1 MADHEAP
8 AQPEVEAQ
16 APEDGQPGHG
26 TEPAGARAAAQP
38 PPAVDDSDSDDVILR
53 RRPVTGARAAVD
65 SDEDDGSGEEGS
77 DGGEGGEGAGRKRRR
92 RRESL
97 VLDEDD
103 YEVAGLRMP
112 TEQKRKR
119 LHKKGGDAGEEAE
132 APAAALTLEQ
142 HKALL
147 FGDDDGEAEP
157 EPVAVRAA
165 HGDGL
170 EEDFDEEDDEMGCVR
185 ALRRVASTLRH
196 KRGAQ
201 PWRQALATC
210 MLCRWV

>member
-119 LHKKGGDAGEEAE
+119 LHKKGGDAGAEAE

-147 FGDDDGEAEP
+147 FGDDDGEA

>member
-1 MADHEAP
+1 MAD
-8 AQPEVEAQ
+8 
-16 APEDGQPGHG
+16 
-26 TEPAGARAAAQP
+26 TEPAADAPAAALP
-38 PPAVDDSDSDDVILR
+38 VPAADDSDSDDVLIR
-53 RRPVTGARAAVD
+53 RRPAPGARVAAAD
-65 SDEDDGSGEEGS
+65 SEEDGSDEEGGS

-92 RRESL
+92 RRTSL
-97 VLDEDD
+97 VLEDDD
-103 YEVAGLRMP
+103 YEVAGLTKP

-132 APAAALTLEQ
+132 ALTLEQ

-157 EPVAVRAA
+157 EPVAARAA

-185 ALRRVASTLRH
+185 TLCRVASTLRH

-210 MLCRWV
+210 TLCRRV